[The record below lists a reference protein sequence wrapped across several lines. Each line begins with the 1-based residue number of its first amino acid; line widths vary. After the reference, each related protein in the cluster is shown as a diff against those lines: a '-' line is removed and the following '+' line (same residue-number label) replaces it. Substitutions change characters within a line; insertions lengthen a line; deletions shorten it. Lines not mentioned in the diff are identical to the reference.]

1 MNGTEPTRTSIGLWP
16 ALLLALVIG
25 LLYGIPVHDHGYIY
39 DDYKLIETNGRLAGP
54 WTPLQHWW
62 QPLWEHSGTKDL
74 GMTGYWRPLTL
85 LVLAWS
91 KALSAGA
98 AWGPHLVSVL
108 VHFLASLGA
117 ASLACRLGLA
127 RWPAFAAA
135 LLFAVHPVQ
144 VQSVAWASS
153 INDPLIGM
161 FGLWGLSWFVAAVR
175 GQGTRY
181 AILSAVALLGGV
193 LSKEQA
199 IGMLPLAALLAWLE
213 GRGRGRAAWLA
224 LAPLAVVALA
234 WYGMRVAVYDSWS
247 GGFRGAIADFALSG
261 ARPMTFRIELFGG
274 FWKLLLW
281 PVHLV
286 FFRTVRPNLP
296 SGDPEFLA
304 AAVLSLLWL
313 AAMAMS
319 LLRRQRLAVFLLALP
334 AVWLAPQILNYE
346 AAGAF
351 PLSDRYLYVPV
362 FAVACGVAALLGRLR
377 APIALPA
384 GVAVL
389 VGLSAWKNL
398 SELPEYRDDI
408 PFFENAIRDNP
419 DAAVAWWSLGRENL
433 DLYRISQRKPYLD
446 EAMAQFWSCLTLGR
460 DFGNRTPNLDL
471 DRPVAERIAEL
482 EKLVHGSTPMPP
494 LGDRIMISGE
504 DILQANLGQGW
515 GFIAAATLPPDYD
528 AQPAVDAFRQITQ
541 VRPERVEAWIGLAM
555 ALDAANDLA
564 EARKAAAKAIEVDRL
579 SPDAWSTLGKLQRRE
594 KLYQEAASSFAEAAR
609 LRVGSLRDHLE
620 QIRCLLDGGQI
631 PAAEGQL
638 NELARQHPD
647 DPEVTFLRGMVAA
660 NRGQWPIAL
669 EHFDR
674 LLHAEP
680 MNAPAHLQRGKV
692 LTQMGRTTDAVQA
705 LARVCEL
712 DPSNFEAHALLGE
725 IFLLDPGTRGQAQEY
740 LERAYG
746 LGGPGQDRR
755 KVQLRLAEWYL
766 DDADA
771 LFAHMLMDER
781 RHEFEACLRWIE
793 VLQRKPRWSGVPD
806 RKGRMAAVQLS
817 AGNCLVALG
826 APDRAENAWR
836 EAIELDPT
844 QFWAYNHLGEMLY
857 GQERYADAL
866 PFLEGALARIE
877 QVSEKQNLRG
887 AMRMRLGDL
896 AKAARERGPDLQ
908 GPPLAPR

>member
-54 WTPLQHWW
+54 WTPLRHWW

-286 FFRTVRPNLP
+286 FFRTVRPDLP

-319 LLRRQRLAVFLLALP
+319 LPPPAPSRVPAGFARCLARPADPELRSRRRLPPLRPVPVRARLRRGVRRGRAARPLACPHRLASRRRRAGRLECVEESQRTSRVPRRHPVLRERDPRQPGRRRRLVESGPRKPGSVPHLP
-334 AVWLAPQILNYE
+334 AQALSRRSDGAVLELPD
-346 AAGAF
+346 AG
-351 PLSDRYLYVPV
+351 P
-362 FAVACGVAALLGRLR
+362 RLR
-377 APIALPA
+377 QPH
-384 GVAVL
+384 
-389 VGLSAWKNL
+389 
-398 SELPEYRDDI
+398 
-408 PFFENAIRDNP
+408 
-419 DAAVAWWSLGRENL
+419 
-433 DLYRISQRKPYLD
+433 
-446 EAMAQFWSCLTLGR
+446 
-460 DFGNRTPNLDL
+460 PNLDL

-826 APDRAENAWR
+826 APERAENAWR

-857 GQERYADAL
+857 GQGALRRRPAL
-866 PFLEGALARIE
+866 PRGSAGPHRTGIGEAEPAR
-877 QVSEKQNLRG
+877 RH
-887 AMRMRLGDL
+887 AH
-896 AKAARERGPDLQ
+896 AARRSRQSGPRT
-908 GPPLAPR
+908 GPGPAGPALAPR